1 MTSDRIGEM
10 AQRAKDAFV
19 QLSAATLEKRNEAL
33 LAIARHIDQGRT
45 HLLEESQLDVADAA
59 ASQLPQPLISRLKL
73 TNEKIDRIIAGLHA
87 LSSLSDPLGETQVAR
102 ELAEGLKLYR
112 VSCPIGVI
120 GVIFESRP
128 DALVQISSLCLKSGN
143 AVLLKGGSEARRSNQ
158 ALYEAIVA
166 ASREVCLPDD
176 WIGLLESREDVT
188 AMLRQDDS
196 IDLII
201 PRGSKA
207 FVRYIM
213 ENSYI
218 PVLGHSDGICHVY
231 VDRAA
236 DVDMAVKLTVDSKTQ
251 SLAVCNAAET
261 LLVHREIAASF
272 LPKTAESLV
281 AKGVELRG
289 CERTR
294 VIIPCDPAT
303 DADWATEYLDSIL
316 SIRIVDDLDEAI
328 RHINRYGSRHTD
340 AIVTEDSE
348 AAKRFMT
355 MVDSAGVYQ
364 NCTTRFADGF
374 LYGFGAE
381 VGIATG
387 KLHARGPMGLE
398 GLCTYKYKLFGNGH
412 TLSDLNNGV
421 YHLTHRNIDE
431 KCPTER
437 T

>member
-1 MTSDRIGEM
+1 MTSGRIGEM
-10 AQRAKDAFV
+10 AQRAKEAFAE
-19 QLSAATLEKRNEAL
+19 LSAATVEQRNEAL
-33 LAIARHIDQGRT
+33 LAIAQQIDSDRT
-45 HLLEESQLDVADAA
+45 HLLEENRLDVADAEA
-59 ASQLPQPLISRLKL
+59 NQLAQPLISRLKL
-73 TNEKIDRIIAGLHA
+73 NDTKIDRIIEGLRA
-87 LSSLSDPLGETQVAR
+87 LAALPDPLGHTQYAK
-102 ELAEGLKLYR
+102 ELADGLKLFR
-112 VSCPIGVI
+112 VSCAIGVV

-143 AVLLKGGSEARRSNQ
+143 AVLLKGGSEAWRSNRV
-158 ALYEAIVA
+158 LFSDIEK
-166 ASREVCLPDD
+166 ASHTAGLQEG
-176 WIGLLESREDVT
+176 WIGLLESRQDV
-188 AMLRQDDS
+188 AEMLRQDES

-213 ENSYI
+213 ENSNI

-236 DVDMAVKLTVDSKTQ
+236 NINMAVKLTVDSKTQ

-261 LLVHREIAASF
+261 LLVHRDIAAAF
-272 LPKTAESLV
+272 LPKAAEALV

-289 CERTR
+289 CEQTR
-294 VIIPCDPAT
+294 ALIPCKPAT
-303 DADWATEYLDSIL
+303 EEDWATEYLDSIL
-316 SIRIVDDLDEAI
+316 SIRVVESLDEAI

-340 AIVTEDSE
+340 VIVTEDFA
-348 AAKRFMT
+348 AAKRFMA

-398 GLCTYKYKLFGNGH
+398 GLCTYKYKLFGSGQ
-412 TLSDLNNGV
+412 TLSDLNKGT
-421 YHLTHRNIDE
+421 YRLTHRTLNE
-431 KCPTER
+431 ECPADKA
-437 T
+437 